1 MRGAIWIGWIWVM
14 GCCMTPAES
23 HGQNLLW
30 NDTLVL
36 LPLSSLAPA
45 GTSLVRFSCYQ
56 DLSYRINFSGLF
68 LQNWQQDP
76 NKNNLFLQQQLKY
89 RIQLNSGSAFRV
101 THLLSHDLGFQIF
114 FDSITRF
121 QPDENTL
128 DTRLELKLS
137 RSLQLIVLSY
147 LSTRFF
153 NCYDY
158 VARSAGVDRYLSA
171 SFLTPLLWI
180 FSGGL
185 GWNLRDAIKVDV
197 GISAAKLTYVRNK
210 KIFSQP
216 GRESCFGVSM
226 DQDHRFEY
234 GLTFHLLID
243 KAFLTRFHW
252 DCDLLLFK
260 DYHQP
265 VDMTLKSLLA
275 VRITRFLKTS
285 IQTRL
290 YFEREVSSALQIENL
305 ISVGFFVS
313 L

>member
-1 MRGAIWIGWIWVM
+1 MAPPETR
-14 GCCMTPAES
+14 
-23 HGQNLLW
+23 GQNLLW

-45 GTSLVRFSCYQ
+45 GTSLVRFSCQQ
-56 DLSYRINFSGLF
+56 DLSYMVNFSGLF
-68 LQNWQQDP
+68 LQNRQQDQ
-76 NKNNLFLQQQLKY
+76 NKNILFLQQQLKY
-89 RIQLNSGSAFRV
+89 RIQLNSGASIRFSNA
-101 THLLSHDLGFQIF
+101 LSHDLGFQIF
-114 FDSITRF
+114 FDSIIRF

-128 DTRLELKLS
+128 DTRLELKFS
-137 RSLQLIVLSY
+137 KSFQFIVLSN

-153 NCYDY
+153 DCYDY
-158 VARSAGVDRYLSA
+158 VDGSSGVDRFLSA
-171 SFLTPLLWI
+171 SFLTPLLWT

-185 GWNLRDAIKVDV
+185 GWNFRETVKVDV

-210 KIFSQP
+210 KVFNQP
-216 GRESCFGVSM
+216 GRESCFGVSIG
-226 DQDHRFEY
+226 QDHRFEY
-234 GLTFHLLID
+234 GLTLHLTID

-290 YFEREVSSALQIENL
+290 YYEREVSPDLQMENL